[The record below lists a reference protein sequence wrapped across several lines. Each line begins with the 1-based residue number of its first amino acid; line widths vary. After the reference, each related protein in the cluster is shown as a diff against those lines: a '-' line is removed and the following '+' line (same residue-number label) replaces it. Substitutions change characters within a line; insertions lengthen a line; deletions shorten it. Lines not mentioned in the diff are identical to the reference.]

1 MTPSSRLARSV
12 ALCALSAAF
21 IAAPAQGQRCRDCV
35 PEDTTRHTAV
45 HPALGF
51 RVGEPQQASIAVG
64 ILAGSRWQA
73 RGRDHARDAALF
85 VEPGLSA
92 GRVSLGYAAYGR
104 GLGSGKAIA
113 ATVLRTWRNPWGV
126 DPNVTY
132 AGGELFVWPLVFV
145 GPRVGV
151 FHSVS
156 PGSSANRWL
165 FSVDLG
171 VGF

>member
-1 MTPSSRLARSV
+1 MRPARGIGWVALYALSV
-12 ALCALSAAF
+12 AL
-21 IAAPAQGQRCRDCV
+21 IAGHAHAQRCRDCV
-35 PEDTTRHTAV
+35 PEDTTRHPAY
-45 HPALGF
+45 HPALGL
-51 RVGEPQQASIAVG
+51 RIGEPQQASVALG

-73 RGRDHARDAALF
+73 RGREHARDVALF

-104 GLGSGKAIA
+104 GMGSGAAIT
-113 ATVLRTWRNPWGV
+113 ATALRTWRNPWGV
-126 DPNVTY
+126 RPDVTY
-132 AGGELFVWPLVFV
+132 LGGELSVWPLVFI

-156 PGSSANRWL
+156 PGAAAKRWL
-165 FSVDLG
+165 FSLDLG

>member
-1 MTPSSRLARSV
+1 MTLSARHRRWL
-12 ALCALSAAF
+12 ALCALSAF
-21 IAAPAQGQRCRDCV
+21 IATRAQGQRCRDCV
-35 PEDTTRHTAV
+35 PEDTTRHTAI

-51 RVGEPQQASIAVG
+51 RIGEPQQASVAVG

-104 GLGSGKAIA
+104 GLGSGKAIT

-156 PGSSANRWL
+156 SGHTANRWL